1 MRTLARL
8 QPWTL
13 FLLRIAVGFSLV
25 YHSHDKVFTASA
37 FHSGHYLA
45 PMQNFNRFVAHL
57 GLPPW
62 LGYVSTITEFFGG
75 LCLLLG
81 LLTRFWASLV
91 AVNMLVAL
99 FTVNIH
105 HGYPGSEVTL
115 ALIAM
120 SLMLV
125 TAGSGALALDRRFG
139 LS

>member
-13 FLLRIAVGFSLV
+13 LLLRLAIGFSMV
-25 YHSHDKVFTASA
+25 YHSHEKVFTAESL
-37 FHSGHYLA
+37 HSGHYLA
-45 PMQNFNRFVAHL
+45 PMQYFNQFVAHL
-57 GLPPW
+57 GLPAW

-75 LCLLLG
+75 LFLLAG
-81 LLTRFWASLV
+81 LFTRFWAFMV
-91 AVNMLVAL
+91 AGNMLVAL
-99 FTVNIH
+99 ITVNMH

-125 TAGSGALALDRRFG
+125 TAGSGKLALDRHFG
-139 LS
+139 LT